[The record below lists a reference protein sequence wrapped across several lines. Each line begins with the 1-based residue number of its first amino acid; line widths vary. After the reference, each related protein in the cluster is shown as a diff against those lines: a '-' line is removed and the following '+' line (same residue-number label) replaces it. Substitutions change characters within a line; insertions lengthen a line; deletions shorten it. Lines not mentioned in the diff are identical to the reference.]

1 MDRYETFAQISY
13 QVRSR
18 LSEIIGAL
26 RLILDDLTDDPEE
39 DERIL
44 NDTYAAAL
52 EILNILESLE
62 ATGNQA

>member
-1 MDRYETFAQISY
+1 
-13 QVRSR
+13 
-18 LSEIIGAL
+18 
-26 RLILDDLTDDPEE
+26 
-39 DERIL
+39 L